1 MTNILTIIPLAWK
14 PTNLIHAWYN
24 NLPDGMIPINSKPV
38 IGHILD
44 DLIEREINDVLLLL
58 NKNDIYTEKYVL
70 LRYNNKINLNFHYVK
85 NENDWILWSIYEW
98 FNSIENNNY
107 SKVFIYLWDTIYKG
121 KLKLEKSFLTVL
133 KDFSNS
139 SLWCFIEDW
148 KFINKPSNY
157 KWNWKILT
165 WLYFFNNIK
174 FFSESIFIN
183 NKWQLYNLLED
194 YWKKEKFELFE
205 SEWWYDI
212 WNIENYYKAKIDFLK
227 VRSFNSVIYD
237 DIYWTIKKSSSNN
250 EKIKQEI
257 NWYLN
262 IPYELKI
269 FSPRLINYNLWNNT
283 NYEIEFY
290 WYQSLWDLYLFWYL
304 KDTVWYSIIDKL
316 FFTLDLFKK
325 YKTYQPYSF
334 FFDIYYTK
342 TIQRIAKMKEN
353 TYFNELYYQKQLIIN
368 WIEYKNINY
377 FIVNLEKYIEKLY
390 DSKDITFIHWDFC
403 LSNILYDT
411 SNKIIKMIDP
421 RWYFW
426 ELWVYWDIKYDI
438 AKLRHSLVW
447 SYDFIVSDLFKI
459 EEDNNSFDFK
469 IYNEELHENI
479 SKYFDIKL
487 QEKLWN
493 IESIKLIEALL
504 FLTMIPLHNDNFERQ
519 KAMYLIAVQKFN
531 SIIFD
536 MLWQK

>member
-1 MTNILTIIPLAWK
+1 MSILTIIPLAWK
-14 PTNLIHAWYN
+14 PTNSIHASYN

-44 DLIEREINDVLLLL
+44 DLIERWIKDSLLLL
-58 NKNDIYTEKYVL
+58 NKYDIYTEKYIS
-70 LRYNNKINLNFHYVK
+70 LRYNNKLNIKFHYVQ
-85 NENDWILWSIYEW
+85 NNNDWILWSINEW
-98 FNSIENNNY
+98 CNSMNINNY
-107 SKVFIYLWDTIYKG
+107 SSIFVYLWDTIYKWD
-121 KLKLEKSFLTVL
+121 LEFEKSFLTIS
-133 KDFSNS
+133 KDFSDS
-139 SLWCFIEDW
+139 SLWCFIEDE
-148 KFINKPSNY
+148 KFINKPNNY
-157 KWNWKILT
+157 TWNWQILT
-165 WLYFFNNIK
+165 WLYFFNDIK
-174 FFSESIFIN
+174 VFLESLSK
-183 NKWQLYNLLED
+183 NKKWEIYNLLEE
-194 YWKKEKFELFE
+194 YSKKQNFELVE

-212 WNIENYYKAKIDFLK
+212 GNIENYYKAKIDFLK
-227 VRSFNSVIYD
+227 VRSFNSVVYD
-237 DIYWTIKKSSSNN
+237 DVYWTIKKSSSNK

-262 IPYELKI
+262 MPYELKI
-269 FSPRLINYNLWNNT
+269 FSPRLVNYNLWNDT

-325 YKTYQPYSF
+325 YTTYQPYSF
-334 FFDIYYTK
+334 FYDMYYTK

-353 TYFNELYYQKQLIIN
+353 TYFNELYNHDSLIIN
-368 WIEYKNINY
+368 GVNYKNIY
-377 FIVNLEKYIEKLY
+377 HFITNLEKYVEILY

-447 SYDFIVSDLFKI
+447 NYDFIVSDLFKI
-459 EEDNNSFDFK
+459 EEKNNEFIFN
-469 IYNEELHENI
+469 IYNEEWHQNI

-493 IESIKLIEALL
+493 IENIKFIEALL
-504 FLTMIPLHNDNFERQ
+504 FLTMIPLHSDNFERQ
-519 KAMYLIAVQKFN
+519 KAMYLIAVEKFN
-531 SIIFD
+531 LINFD
-536 MLWQK
+536 KLWK

>member
-1 MTNILTIIPLAWK
+1 MKNILTIIPLAWK
-14 PTNLIHAWYN
+14 PTNSIHASYS

-38 IGHILD
+38 IWHILD
-44 DLIEREINDVLLLL
+44 DLIERKLQNILLLL
-58 NKNDIYTEKYVL
+58 NKNDTYTEKYVW
-70 LRYNNKINLNFHYVK
+70 LRYANKLNINFYYVE
-85 NENDWILWSIYEW
+85 NENQWILWSINEW
-98 FNSIENNNY
+98 FNSIETDIY
-107 SKVFIYLWDTIYKG
+107 SSIFIYLWDTIYKWG
-121 KLKLEKSFLTVL
+121 LNFEKSFLTVS
-133 KDFSNS
+133 DNYSDT
-139 SLWCFIEDW
+139 SLWCFIQDW
-148 KFINKPSNY
+148 KFINKPNNY
-157 KWNWKILT
+157 DQNWKILT
-165 WLYFFNNIK
+165 WLYYFSDIK
-174 FFSESIFIN
+174 IFTESLLKY
-183 NKWQLYNLLED
+183 NKWEMHLLLEE
-194 YWKKEKFELFE
+194 YSKKQDFELIE

-212 WNIENYYKAKIDFLK
+212 GNIENYYKAKIDFLK

-237 DIYWTIKKSSSNN
+237 DIYGTIKKSSSNN

-262 IPYELKI
+262 MPYELKI
-269 FSPRLINYNLWNNT
+269 FSPRLVNYNFSNNA
-283 NYEIEFY
+283 NYEIEYY

-325 YKTYQPYSF
+325 YTTYQPYSF
-334 FFDIYYTK
+334 FYDMYYTK
-342 TIQRIAKMKEN
+342 TIQRINKMKEN
-353 TYFNELYYQKQLIIN
+353 IYFNELYNQDRIIIN
-368 WIEYKNINY
+368 WVEYKNIHH
-377 FIVNLEKYIEKLY
+377 FMINLEKYIEILY
-390 DSKDITFIHWDFC
+390 DFKDITFIHWDFC

-438 AKLRHSLVW
+438 AKLRHSIVW

-459 EEDNNSFDFK
+459 EEKNNNFILK

-493 IESIKLIEALL
+493 IEIIKLIEALL
-504 FLTMIPLHNDNFERQ
+504 FLTMIPLHSDNFERQ
-519 KAMYLIAVQKFN
+519 KAMYLISVQKFN
-531 SIIFD
+531 LINFD
-536 MLWQK
+536 KLWK

>member
-1 MTNILTIIPLAWK
+1 MSILSIIPLAWK
-14 PTNLIHAWYN
+14 PTNSIHASYN

-58 NKNDIYTEKYVL
+58 NKNDIYTEKYIS
-70 LRYNNKINLNFHYVK
+70 LRYNNKLNITFHYVK
-85 NENDWILWSIYEW
+85 NDTDGILWSINEW
-98 FNSIENNNY
+98 FNSVDINNY
-107 SKVFIYLWDTIYKG
+107 SSIFIYLWDTIYKWD
-121 KLKLEKSFLTVL
+121 LKFDKSFLTVS
-133 KDFSNS
+133 KEFSDA
-139 SLWCFIEDW
+139 SLWCFIEDE

-157 KWNWKILT
+157 NWNWKILT
-165 WLYFFNNIK
+165 WLYFFNNIN
-174 FFSESIFIN
+174 FFSESLLKHK
-183 NKWQLYNLLED
+183 KWEIYNLLEE
-194 YWKKEKFELFE
+194 YSKKQKFKLIE
-205 SEWWYDI
+205 SNGWYDI
-212 WNIENYYKAKIDFLK
+212 GNIENYYKAKIDFLK
-227 VRSFNSVIYD
+227 VRSFNSVVYD
-237 DIYWTIKKSSSNN
+237 DVYWTIKKSSSNK

-262 IPYELKI
+262 MPYELKI
-269 FSPRLINYNLWNNT
+269 FSPRLVNYDLWNET

-325 YKTYQPYSF
+325 YTTYQPYSF
-334 FFDIYYTK
+334 FYDMYYTK
-342 TIQRIAKMKEN
+342 TIQRISKMKEN
-353 TYFNELYYQKQLIIN
+353 IYFNELYNQESIFIN
-368 WIEYKNINY
+368 WIQYKNIHN
-377 FIVNLEKYIEKLY
+377 FIGNLEKYIEILY
-390 DSKDITFIHWDFC
+390 NSKDITFIHWDFC

-421 RWYFW
+421 RWYFG

-447 SYDFIVSDLFKI
+447 NYDFIVSDLFKV
-459 EEDNNSFDFK
+459 EEKNNEFILN
-469 IYNEELHENI
+469 IYNEELHQNI
-479 SKYFDIKL
+479 SKYFDVKL

-504 FLTMIPLHNDNFERQ
+504 FLTMIPLHSDNFERQ
-519 KAMYLIAVQKFN
+519 KAMYLIAVKKFN
-531 SIIFD
+531 LINFEKI
-536 MLWQK
+536 WK